1 MARDLEGRCVIV
13 TGASGGIGSACARLF
28 AAHGAKLA
36 LVDRDAARLSA
47 LAAEIGADA
56 LTLVLDVSSE
66 GDMAQMAS
74 GTLQRFGT
82 IDALVAAAGILRT
95 GGQPRTVIET
105 SYEEWRTVIEVN
117 LTGTFLSN
125 RAVLAAMLQQG
136 YGDIVNISSTS
147 GRQGRA
153 FDAPY
158 AASKFGIVGLSE
170 SLAEEVSRRGIR
182 VQTLLPDA
190 VRTTLWDQSGTT
202 ALKPPHMLSPDR
214 VAEFV
219 LYLITL
225 PRDAFLLNP
234 VLYPLQVRTKRG
246 ARPKEG

>member
-1 MARDLEGRCVIV
+1 MARDLEDRSVII

-28 AAHGAKLA
+28 AAHGAKLT
-36 LVDRDAARLSA
+36 LVDQDETKLSTV
-47 LAAEIGADA
+47 AAEIDA
-56 LTLVLDVSSE
+56 ETLTLALNVASE
-66 GDMAQMAS
+66 DEMAQMAS
-74 GTLQRFGT
+74 HTVERFGG
-82 IDALVAAAGILRT
+82 IDTLVAAAGILRT
-95 GGQPRTVIET
+95 GGEPRTVVDT
-105 SYEEWRTVIEVN
+105 SYEEWRAVIDVN

-125 RAVLAAMLQQG
+125 RAVLAHMLKRG
-136 YGDIVNISSTS
+136 SGDIVNISSTS

-158 AASKFGIVGLSE
+158 AASKFGIIGLSE
-170 SLAEEVSRRGIR
+170 SLAEEIGRRGIR

-190 VRTTLWDQSGTT
+190 VRTSIWDQSGTT

-234 VLYPLQVRTKRG
+234 MLYPLHVRTKR
-246 ARPKEG
+246 ALPPK